1 MIDARL
7 QLRIAIEQVATMP
20 NQAWMLGAAHFQEL
34 RLAKGQFFVRPGA
47 VCQRAAFVAQ
57 GLLRSFHPHED
68 GTETT
73 TCFCAANTFSTA
85 YRSFVQQ
92 LPSKVSMQAVEN
104 TQLLVI
110 DHQAL
115 QELCTH
121 SPEWLRL
128 SAALVEKECLSLEH
142 YAAVLNRET
151 AKEKYQRLLREQPYV
166 LQRAPVQHVASYL
179 GISRETLS
187 RVRRQVSTG

>member
-1 MIDARL
+1 MNDTRL
-7 QLRIAIEQVATMP
+7 QLQTAIEQVTAMP

-34 RLAKGQFFVRPGA
+34 RLAKGQFFVRQGA
-47 VCQRAAFVAQ
+47 VCQQAAFVAK
-57 GLLRSFHPHED
+57 GLLRSFYPHED

-85 YRSFVQQ
+85 YRSFARQ
-92 LPSKVSMQAVEN
+92 LSSEISIQAVEDS
-104 TQLLVI
+104 QLLVI
-110 DHQAL
+110 SHQAL
-115 QELCTH
+115 HELGTH

-128 SAALVEKECLSLEH
+128 GAALVEKECLTLER

-151 AKEKYQRLLREQPYV
+151 ATEKYQRLLREQPYV
-166 LQRAPVQHVASYL
+166 LQRVPVQQVASYL

-187 RVRRQVSTG
+187 RVRRQVGAG